1 MKHRLLLAF
10 YLMIATASMAQRAN
24 ITQTVRGVVVDHES
38 NTPIYGVNIAVYVSD
53 KLAGGGATDDK
64 GYFRIEKIPVGR
76 VTVAASYLGYKKVI
90 LPNTQ
95 VTAGKEVVLHI
106 DMEATPA
113 EMKEVQ
119 VSTGK
124 RRGESINE
132 MAQISARAFTIEE
145 ASRYAGSRSD
155 PARMA
160 SNFAGVSGTDDSRND
175 IVVRGNS
182 PFGVLWRL
190 ENVHIPSPSHFA
202 IAGTTGGPVGMLS
215 NKVLAN
221 SDFLTGAFPAEYGN
235 ALAAVFD
242 VRFKNGNDERH
253 EGSLQFGIL
262 GAEAFA
268 EGPLSKK
275 NKSSYIFNFRYA
287 TLDLLVKM
295 GIDIGTSAVPH
306 YQDLNFKFNFPTKN
320 GGNVSVFGLGGYS
333 TIKLITS
340 TDLKPAAR
348 EIYSSKDVDEYLATG
363 LGVLGVSY
371 TRPISSRCYSKITFA
386 ASGQSLSDHFIRIKR
401 HTDSTTG
408 NFIVDG
414 KYDQMFFHF
423 IESKFSGNFY
433 RNYKL
438 NTQHAIRFGMNSEF
452 LVFDYADSI
461 LNEHRW
467 AWDKRLLYRG
477 SHFIFQPYIQWKY
490 NINPKVIITAGL
502 HGQFFTLNNSWSIEP
517 RASIKY
523 QFKKNQ
529 SFGFGIGLHSQTQ
542 PYYIY
547 FQKDN
552 YTDPYN
558 TKLRNKDLD
567 FTRSFQAIASYDI
580 FFKGDVR
587 IKLEAYF
594 QYLFGLPVDTFSSSY
609 SILNEGTSF
618 DRFFPGKLAN
628 NGVGRNVGVELT
640 VEKFFTHGWFMMFT
654 GSLYDARYRASNG
667 IWYNSD
673 FNGNYI
679 FNLLGTKEFKW
690 GKKRLNIIGIGGKI
704 TFGGG
709 QRYTPFD
716 TARSRYSDDPVV
728 QDAQRNQFQFKPY
741 FRFDIKISYTFNSR
755 KHLTQEV
762 GIDLVNIT
770 GQKNLLKLQYIS
782 SSTQPKEVYQ
792 LGFLPLFYYRIDF
805 SLMGKRH

>member
-1 MKHRLLLAF
+1 MKYRLLLVLTFLYAV
-10 YLMIATASMAQRAN
+10 TTTAQRAN
-24 ITQTVRGVVVDHES
+24 ITQTIRGTVIDRES
-38 NTPIYGVNIAVYVSD
+38 NAPLYGVNVAVYAAD
-53 KLAGGGATDDK
+53 KLERGVATDDK
-64 GYFRIEKIPVGR
+64 GYFRIEKVPVGR
-76 VTVAASYLGYKKVI
+76 VTVQVSYLGYKKV
-90 LPNTQ
+90 LMPNTQ
-95 VTAGKEVVLHI
+95 VSAGKEVVLNI
-106 DMEATPA
+106 EMEPAPA

-242 VRFKNGNDERH
+242 VRFKNGNNERH
-253 EGSLQFGIL
+253 EGSLQFGLL

-295 GIDIGTSAVPH
+295 GVDIGTSAVPH

-371 TRPISSRCYSKITFA
+371 TRPISARCYSKITFA
-386 ASGQSLSDHFIRIKR
+386 VSAQSLADHFIRIKR
-401 HTDSTTG
+401 HIDSLSG
-408 NFIVDG
+408 NYIVDG
-414 KYDQMFFHF
+414 KYDQLFFHF

-438 NTQHAIRFGMNSEF
+438 NTNHAIRFGMNTEF
-452 LVFDYADSI
+452 LVFDYSDSI

-467 AWDKRLLYRG
+467 TWDKRLLYKG
-477 SHFIFQPYIQWKY
+477 AHFMFQPYIQWKY
-490 NINPKVIITAGL
+490 NINPKLTIIAGL
-502 HGQFFTLNNSWSIEP
+502 HGQLFTLNNTWSIEP

-523 QFKKNQ
+523 QFRRNQ
-529 SFGFGIGLHSQTQ
+529 SIAFGAGLHSQAQ

-552 YTDPYN
+552 YSDPFN

-567 FTRSFQAIASYDI
+567 FTRSFHAIASYDI

-587 IKLEAYF
+587 IKFEAYF
-594 QYLFGLPVDTFSSSY
+594 QYLFGLPVDTIASSY

-618 DRFFPGKLAN
+618 DRFFPGKLVN
-628 NGVGRNVGVELT
+628 NGVGRNVGIELT

-679 FNLLGTKEFKW
+679 MNLLGTKEFKW
-690 GKKRLNIIGIGGKI
+690 GKKRLNTIGIGGKI

-709 QRYTPFD
+709 QRYTPYD
-716 TARSRYSDDPVV
+716 TLRSKYSDDPVV
-728 QDAQRNQFQFKPY
+728 QDAQRNQYQFKPY
-741 FRFDIKISYTFNSR
+741 FRFDIKINYTFNSR

-762 GIDLVNIT
+762 GVDLVNIT
-770 GQKNLLKLQYIS
+770 GQKNILKLQYTGVS
-782 SSTQPKEVYQ
+782 SQPKEVYQ

-805 SLMGKRH
+805 SLMGKR